1 MTSSRRDSWDL
12 GFYGGDDFRVT
23 LNGSVYMF
31 AAELSSN
38 DIDTVTANDTQV
50 IDLQPL
56 MNIGQIGSQIY
67 ADGVEGDINNT
78 TISEIS
84 EDADSNPVY
93 LINMGYDVGTD
104 TPETGS
110 VDISGDLRGWKKIRV
125 LRDGND
131 YKFCLLYTSPS
142 PRD

>member
-1 MTSSRRDSWDL
+1 M

-50 IDLQPL
+50 TDLQPL

-78 TISEIS
+78 TI
-84 EDADSNPVY
+84 
-93 LINMGYDVGTD
+93 LI
-104 TPETGS
+104 P
-110 VDISGDLRGWKKIRV
+110 
-125 LRDGND
+125 
-131 YKFCLLYTSPS
+131 
-142 PRD
+142 